1 MTRLST
7 AIGASP
13 LLNPVIRGS
22 GEPVTTEAGIRA
34 ALRAGAAGVIAK
46 SVNEQSA
53 AGRQL
58 DRAGYVRL
66 DPSGAP
72 TTGRGVPLFNRSGL
86 TQRDT
91 AEWFAAI
98 AGIGRDAR
106 ADGRFVAAPES
117 APAADAGADCACHP
131 VLRRADSKEPIG
143 FLGLPGTH
151 HRPPARCHR
160 RSWEPLRYP
169 SPSVA
174 RHFVMHLSDTEIGGI
189 SDFQGGR
196 QHE

>member
-46 SVNEQSA
+46 SVNEQPA

-58 DRAGYVRL
+58 DRADYVRL

-91 AEWFAAI
+91 AEWFAASREAFLI
-98 AGIGRDAR
+98 SWN
-106 ADGRFVAAPES
+106 P
-117 APAADAGADCACHP
+117 
-131 VLRRADSKEPIG
+131 KG
-143 FLGLPGTH
+143 FLKRASDLNNN
-151 HRPPARCHR
+151 A
-160 RSWEPLRYP
+160 
-169 SPSVA
+169 SV
-174 RHFVMHLSDTEIGGI
+174 
-189 SDFQGGR
+189 
-196 QHE
+196 